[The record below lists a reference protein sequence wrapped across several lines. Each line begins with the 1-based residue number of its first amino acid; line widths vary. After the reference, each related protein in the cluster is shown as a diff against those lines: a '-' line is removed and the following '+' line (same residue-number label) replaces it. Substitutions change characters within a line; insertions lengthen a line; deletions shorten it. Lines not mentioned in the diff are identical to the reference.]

1 MAHTS
6 NEPLNAA
13 SPVRNRDRQDD
24 SLDYPDADPWS
35 SPALHRGHNHADQDD
50 RARNPNGTS
59 TSKATDADRGMSPR
73 NGASATGELSAA
85 RAQSP
90 YDAPTRTTLERRDS
104 GGWASFGGSTIN
116 AFPSQ
121 PDAGLG
127 PESSARAGGDPR
139 GNRHPNPLARSLGAG
154 RVPGG
159 DTDELVTVALLPD
172 KEGIFLFQ
180 HRNYQVSS
188 RRRGAKVI
196 RRYSDFVWLLNCLI
210 KRYPF
215 RQLPLLPPKR
225 VAGKDATFL
234 SRRRRRRR
242 LSADAV

>member
-1 MAHTS
+1 MSQTS
-6 NEPLNAA
+6 DEPSTTG
-13 SPVRNRDRQDD
+13 SPARNRNHQDD

-35 SPALHRGHNHADQDD
+35 SPALHRGHNHGERDD
-50 RARNPNGTS
+50 RARAPNGAS
-59 TSKATDADRGMSPR
+59 TNEATATDRGMSSR
-73 NGASATGELSAA
+73 NEASAAGESSAA

-90 YDAPTRTTLERRDS
+90 YDTPQRTTLERRDS

-139 GNRHPNPLARSLGAG
+139 GHGHANPLARSLGAG
-154 RVPGG
+154 RVPGR

-196 RRYSDFVWLLNCLI
+196 RRYSDFVWLLNCLV

-225 VAGKDATFL
+225 VAGKDAAFL
-234 SRRRRRRR
+234 SRR
-242 LSADAV
+242 LSADAA